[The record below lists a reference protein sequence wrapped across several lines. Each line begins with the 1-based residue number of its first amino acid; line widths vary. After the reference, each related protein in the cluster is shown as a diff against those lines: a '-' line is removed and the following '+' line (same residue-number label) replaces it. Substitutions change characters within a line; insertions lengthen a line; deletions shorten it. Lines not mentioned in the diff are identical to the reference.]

1 MEGDSEKTKSHI
13 STTGLT
19 MKEWP
24 RLSHGRIERHF
35 INQEDYEKLEENK
48 KRRQVLD
55 MIHLTIFDHA
65 HLVHAHWLAFCI
77 YMLVRY
83 VKRDFYTHN

>member
-1 MEGDSEKTKSHI
+1 MEGDSEKTKI
-13 STTGLT
+13 SYFHHWVDNEG
-19 MKEWP
+19 MAQ
-24 RLSHGRIERHF
+24 IESWKNRKTF
-35 INQEDYEKLEENK
+35 INQEDYEKLEENQ

-65 HLVHAHWLAFCI
+65 HLVHVHWLAFCI